1 MLTQRT
7 SAHISTSKNIKSF
20 RSCLHSTGPSMAHV
34 DRTRIRRED
43 ERLRERKARRLW
55 LARQWSKHYGHVA
68 GPMRVLPPS
77 ARTDRTKGK

>member
-7 SAHISTSKNIKSF
+7 SAHVSSSKNIKSF
-20 RSCLHSTGPSMAHV
+20 HSCRHTTGVSMAHL

-43 ERLRERKARRLW
+43 ERLRARKARQLC
-55 LARQWSKHYGHVA
+55 LARQWSEHYGHVA

-77 ARTDRTKGK
+77 ARTGQTKGR